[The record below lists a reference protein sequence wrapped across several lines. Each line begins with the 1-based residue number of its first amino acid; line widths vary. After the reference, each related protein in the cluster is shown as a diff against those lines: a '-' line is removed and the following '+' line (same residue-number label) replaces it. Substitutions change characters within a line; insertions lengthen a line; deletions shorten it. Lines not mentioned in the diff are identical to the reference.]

1 VGGVETGG
9 VETGAVSVGAAGST
23 SPGSGPGNS
32 AGAGAPAEYSNGR
45 PGSRSGK
52 PSSEGGAPAAACH
65 AASSGSLIGSETP
78 ACLTHRH
85 PDDRASLC
93 GGRSV
98 EQRDP
103 PTSDNVTPGGVR
115 WVGHAHNRLP
125 TVTALRRALDE
136 KLVRGLF
143 GAGRDQPGHSRDR
156 HQLRVPGSPRSSPVP
171 TSAVTSRCPAGSA
184 AAAVPPGPIRGET
197 MPPVAS
203 DECPLNTGPAFSV
216 NSGHPIHPW

>member
-1 VGGVETGG
+1 
-9 VETGAVSVGAAGST
+9 
-23 SPGSGPGNS
+23 
-32 AGAGAPAEYSNGR
+32 
-45 PGSRSGK
+45 
-52 PSSEGGAPAAACH
+52 
-65 AASSGSLIGSETP
+65 
-78 ACLTHRH
+78 LTHRH

-125 TVTALRRALDE
+125 TVTALRRVLDE
-136 KLVRGLF
+136 MLVRGLF
-143 GAGRDQPGHSRDR
+143 GAGKDQPGHSRDR
-156 HQLRVPGSPRSSPVP
+156 HQLRVPGSPRSSPGASLGSHLTV
-171 TSAVTSRCPAGSA
+171 SRWVSGGSRPARA
-184 AAAVPPGPIRGET
+184 DPGET